1 LAENGLKMAVF
12 DSFRKNQSTALNTKA
27 HIVVIGNEK
36 GGSGKSTTAMHV
48 AVGIMIRGLRVAT
61 IDLDSRQGTFSRY
74 ISNRKKYAQA
84 ANSEVLIP
92 EHYMVEPTPDGEKS
106 DAGKEKLRLLIEGAM
121 INHDV
126 VIIDTPGSDSAISR
140 LAHSYADTLITPLN
154 DSLVDFDVLAHV
166 DGQKMTVMGPS
177 HYSEMVWEQKKEK
190 AERDQGTVDWIVLR
204 NRVSS
209 LDNHNAQ
216 EVSRLVSD
224 LSKRIGFRIVLGF
237 SERVIFRELFL
248 LGLTI
253 LDLKDASGVKA
264 LSPSHLAARDEV
276 MTIVNAIGVSVK
288 K

>member
-1 LAENGLKMAVF
+1 MGLFNSLKKKKPAESNA
-12 DSFRKNQSTALNTKA
+12 QA
-27 HIVVIGNEK
+27 HIIVIGNEK
-36 GGSGKSTTAMHV
+36 GGSGKSTTAMHI
-48 AVGIMIRGLRVAT
+48 AICLMAQGNRVAT
-61 IDLDSRQGTFSRY
+61 IDLDARQGTFSRY
-74 ISNRKKYAQA
+74 INNRKKYSLSAK
-84 ANSEVLIP
+84 SEILLP
-92 EHYMVEPTPDGEKS
+92 EHYTVFPALDGESS
-106 DAGKEKLRLLIEGAM
+106 DEGRVKLRLLIEGAM
-121 INHDV
+121 INQDV
-126 VIIDTPGSDSAISR
+126 VVIDTPGSDSPLSR

-166 DGQKMTVMGPS
+166 DGQKMGIMGPS

-190 AERDQGTVDWIVLR
+190 AEREQGIIDWIVVR

-209 LDNHNAQ
+209 LDNHNAR

-253 LDLKDASGVKA
+253 LDLKNASGVKA
-264 LSPSHLAARDEV
+264 LSSSHLAARNEV
-276 MTIVNAIGVSVK
+276 MTIVDALGISVK